1 MYLLLYSWFWTIV
14 LCVPAFLGVLKQW
27 NFIGGYQGKSTSPYQ
42 IQVCNLCSWRFVEDF
57 GHLSLEILVN
67 SQLVILGDKK
77 HLKCHALIK
86 VGKRVFNSRFFWCFL
101 ANGEVISLY
110 GPQFDWLI
118 CCTFVKL
125 LQICQAWQVGNW
137 PRIILEFD
145 EFFWLQPLGESSRDH
160 WTSTSTLIFQH
171 VRSHSLRSLGA
182 SFAGSPA
189 RLDCWRVGKMPWGFQ
204 WSMVRKNP
212 MNFCK
217 ASLMIL
223 TK

>member
-1 MYLLLYSWFWTIV
+1 M
-14 LCVPAFLGVLKQW
+14 C
-27 NFIGGYQGKSTSPYQ
+27 
-42 IQVCNLCSWRFVEDF
+42 WRFWSLKSRNISELPTSDF
-57 GHLSLEILVN
+57 GW
-67 SQLVILGDKK
+67 QK
-77 HLKCHALIK
+77 HLKWNALIK
-86 VGKRVFNSRFFWCFL
+86 EGKRVFNSRIFWNVFF
-101 ANGEVISLY
+101 AYGEVISLY

-145 EFFWLQPLGESSRDH
+145 EFVWIQPLVGSSGDH
-160 WTSTSTLIFQH
+160 WSSTSALIPH

-189 RLDCWRVGKMPWGFQ
+189 RLDGWRVGKMPWGFQ
-204 WSMVRKNP
+204 WN